1 MIAMGL
7 LSGYGILQYADVRS
21 SYPPE
26 MAGRAL
32 SLFTMSMFLGVAL
45 VQWLTGLVA
54 GAAQAAGAPTPV
66 AVLGALAALLAAGV
80 AAFAWLPQ
88 PPRPGQAAAGVAS

>member
-1 MIAMGL
+1 MT
-7 LSGYGILQYADVRS
+7 
-21 SYPPE
+21 
-26 MAGRAL
+26 GRAL

-54 GAAQAAGAPTPV
+54 EAAQAAALPIPA

-80 AAFAWLPQ
+80 AAFAWLPR
-88 PPRPGQAAAGVAS
+88 PPRPGHR